1 MENKTVLLYKELG
14 QTPLECILEYK
25 KKTGEKRPM
34 TYAGRLDP
42 MAEGLLLCLVGE
54 ECKNKDQYLRLN
66 KKYIFEILFG
76 FSTDTHDLL
85 GLVEEDFAPI
95 KNGGHKFLNNKEF
108 NDLLSSFIGKRNQV
122 YPIYSSKTVN
132 GKQLHSLAR
141 SGLIDEDNIPSKEIE
156 IFSLNKI
163 DETKVSKTYLL
174 EEIKRKINLVK
185 GDFRQKEII
194 QKWTKVLSKYSSKS
208 ENSFFIVKI
217 EMTCSSGT
225 YVRALV
231 RDLSKLSGLPMCTY
245 SIQRSHI
252 CLTNKQ
258 LSDSNRKDL
267 S

>member
-1 MENKTVLLYKELG
+1 MDNRIYMENKTVILYKELG

-25 KKTGEKRPM
+25 KKTGEERPM

-54 ECKNKDQYLRLN
+54 ECKNKDQYLGLN

-85 GLVEEDFAPI
+85 GLIEEDFAPV
-95 KNGGHKFLNNKEF
+95 KNGDYKFLDNKEF

-132 GKQLHSLAR
+132 GEQLHSLAR

-163 DETKVSKTYLL
+163 GETKVSNTDLI

-194 QKWTKVLSKYSSKS
+194 QKWTEVLSKYPNKS
-208 ENSFFIVKI
+208 ENSFSIVKI

-245 SIQRSHI
+245 SIIRTEI
-252 CLTNKQ
+252 GEY
-258 LSDSNRKDL
+258 R
-267 S
+267 